1 MAPRGS
7 HSATPKGDN
16 GNSDPKASAQ
26 TYHTKDGEGE
36 RGSSPA
42 EGDDSRLGIISTGT
56 N

>member
-1 MAPRGS
+1 MAPRGD
-7 HSATPKGDN
+7 HSATKKGTN
-16 GNSDPKASAQ
+16 GNADPKAMAQ
-26 TYHTKDGEGE
+26 TYTTKDGEGS